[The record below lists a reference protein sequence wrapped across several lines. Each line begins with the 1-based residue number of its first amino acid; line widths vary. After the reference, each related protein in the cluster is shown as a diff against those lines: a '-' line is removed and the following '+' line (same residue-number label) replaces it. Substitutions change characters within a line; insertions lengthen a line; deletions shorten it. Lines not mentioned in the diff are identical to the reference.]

1 MSILTSDKILHAETC
16 ALITIIASLFL
27 PVWAGALIAIALG
40 VGKEIWD
47 KHHGGV
53 PSWLDLL
60 ADIAGTCIGSL
71 VAWLNIALFV

>member
-1 MSILTSDKILHAETC
+1 MASDKLLHAETC

-60 ADIAGTCIGSL
+60 ADIVGTCIGSL